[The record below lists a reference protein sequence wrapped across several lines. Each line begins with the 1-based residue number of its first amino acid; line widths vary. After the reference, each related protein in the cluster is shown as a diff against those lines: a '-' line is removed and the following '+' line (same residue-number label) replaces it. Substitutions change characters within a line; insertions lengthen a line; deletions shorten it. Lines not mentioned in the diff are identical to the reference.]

1 MKYKTRLYD
10 IRRAKRMTQQQL
22 ADAAGVSKTMIGNY
36 ETGRNN
42 ITVKRAQQFA
52 AILNV
57 EWTKLYETP
66 EV

>member
-1 MKYKTRLYD
+1 MKTALYD
-10 IRRAKRMTQQQL
+10 LRRAKRMTQQQL

-36 ETGRNN
+36 ETGRNT
-42 ITVKRAQQFA
+42 ITVKRARQFA
-52 AILNV
+52 EILKV